1 MTHLINDHYHVEL
14 LEGAELYRIHKL
26 KTSWLLIEGAAFAPI
41 PLPDGR
47 WEIAFTRDT
56 QTEEGWK
63 GVVDKKETI
72 YKGDWFVD
80 YKDEFDCIKPAAASG
95 HSLLESKGIDHKLNF
110 VIIKKI

>member
-14 LEGAELYRIHKL
+14 PEGAVAIQVSGDCIFYFRYKKVKCRLTTGNYTL
-26 KTSWLLIEGAAFAPI
+26 S
-41 PLPDGR
+41 
-47 WEIAFTRDT
+47 FTRDT

-63 GVVDKKETI
+63 GVVEKKETI

-80 YKDEFDCIKPAAASG
+80 YNDEFDCIKPATASG

-110 VIIKKI
+110 VIIKKM